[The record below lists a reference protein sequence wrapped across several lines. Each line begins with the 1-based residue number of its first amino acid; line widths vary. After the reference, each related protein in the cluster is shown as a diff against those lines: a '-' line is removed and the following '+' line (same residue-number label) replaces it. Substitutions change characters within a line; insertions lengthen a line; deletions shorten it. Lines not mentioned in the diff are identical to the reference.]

1 MKRQTAAVIQLTE
14 NIMEAKLTREQANDL
29 LHKYVKGE
37 NYITHSYAVE
47 AIMRGLAKRLAPD
60 DVEYWGICGLL
71 HDLDEETAPWRDDFG
86 THGPTSAKILRD
98 EGFGDPVMENAIM
111 AHNPACGKQPETT
124 LEYALISADPMSGFI
139 KAIAQIYPDK
149 KVASVKHKSVN
160 KRFRETR
167 FAAGANRQYMSLIEK
182 TGISWDEFID
192 IALESMTEIADQ
204 IGL

>member
-1 MKRQTAAVIQLTE
+1 
-14 NIMEAKLTREQANDL
+14 MEAKLTREQANEL

-47 AIMRGLAKRLAPD
+47 AIMRGLAKKLAPE

-71 HDLDEETAPWRDDFG
+71 HDLDEETAPWREDFG
-86 THGPTSAKILRD
+86 THGPTSAKILRE

-111 AHNPACGKQPETT
+111 SHNPACGKNPETQ
-124 LEYALISADPMSGFI
+124 LEYALIAADPMSGFL

-149 KVASVKHKSVN
+149 KIASVKHKSVN
-160 KRFRETR
+160 KRFKETR
-167 FAAGANRQYMSLIEK
+167 FAAGANRQLMSLIEK
-182 TGISWDEFID
+182 AGMEWDEFVD
-192 IALESMTEIADQ
+192 VSLEAMREIADE

>member
-1 MKRQTAAVIQLTE
+1 
-14 NIMEAKLTREQANDL
+14 MEAKLTREQANEL

-37 NYITHSYAVE
+37 NYIVHSYAVE

-111 AHNPACGKQPETT
+111 AHNPQCGKNPETQ
-124 LEYALISADPMSGFI
+124 LEYALIAADPMS
-139 KAIAQIYPDK
+139 
-149 KVASVKHKSVN
+149 
-160 KRFRETR
+160 
-167 FAAGANRQYMSLIEK
+167 
-182 TGISWDEFID
+182 
-192 IALESMTEIADQ
+192 
-204 IGL
+204 

>member
-1 MKRQTAAVIQLTE
+1 
-14 NIMEAKLTREQANDL
+14 MEAKLTREQANEL

-47 AIMRGLAKRLAPD
+47 AIMRGLAKKLAPD

-86 THGPTSAKILRD
+86 THGLTSAKILRE

-111 AHNPACGKQPETT
+111 SHNPACGKNPETQ
-124 LEYALISADPMSGFI
+124 LEYALIAADPMSGFL

-149 KVASVKHKSVN
+149 KIASVKHKSVN
-160 KRFRETR
+160 KRFKETR
-167 FAAGANRQYMSLIEK
+167 FAAGANRQFMSLIEK
-182 TGISWDEFID
+182 AGMEWDEFVD
-192 IALESMTEIADQ
+192 VSLEAMREIADE

>member
-1 MKRQTAAVIQLTE
+1 
-14 NIMEAKLTREQANDL
+14 MEAKLTREQANEL

-47 AIMRGLAKRLAPD
+47 AIMRGLAKKLAPD

-86 THGPTSAKILRD
+86 THGPTSAKILRE
-98 EGFGDPVMENAIM
+98 EGFGNPVMENAIM
-111 AHNPACGKQPETT
+111 SHNPACGKNPETQ
-124 LEYALISADPMSGFI
+124 LEYALIAADPMSGFL

-149 KVASVKHKSVN
+149 RIASVKHKSVN
-160 KRFRETR
+160 KRFKETR
-167 FAAGANRQYMSLIEK
+167 FAAGANRQFMSLIEK
-182 TGISWDEFID
+182 AGMEWDEFVD
-192 IALESMTEIADQ
+192 VSLEAMREIADE

>member
-1 MKRQTAAVIQLTE
+1 
-14 NIMEAKLTREQANDL
+14 MEAKLTREQANEL

-47 AIMRGLAKRLAPD
+47 AIMRGLAKKLAPD

-86 THGPTSAKILRD
+86 THGPTSVKILRE

-111 AHNPACGKQPETT
+111 SHNPACGKNPETQ
-124 LEYALISADPMSGFI
+124 LEYALIAADPMSGFL

-149 KVASVKHKSVN
+149 KIASVKHKSVN
-160 KRFRETR
+160 KRFKETR
-167 FAAGANRQYMSLIEK
+167 FAAGANRQFMSLIEK
-182 TGISWDEFID
+182 AGMEWDEFVD
-192 IALESMTEIADQ
+192 VSLEAMREIADE

>member
-1 MKRQTAAVIQLTE
+1 
-14 NIMEAKLTREQANDL
+14 MEAKLTREQANEL

-47 AIMRGLAKRLAPD
+47 AIMRGLAEKLAPE

-111 AHNPACGKQPETT
+111 SHNPACGKNPETQ
-124 LEYALISADPMSGFI
+124 LEYALIAADPMSGFL

-149 KVASVKHKSVN
+149 KIASVKHKSVN
-160 KRFRETR
+160 KRFKETR
-167 FAAGANRQYMSLIEK
+167 FAAGANRQFMSLIEK
-182 TGISWDEFID
+182 AGMEWDEFVD
-192 IALESMTEIADQ
+192 VSLEAMRGIADE

>member
-1 MKRQTAAVIQLTE
+1 
-14 NIMEAKLTREQANDL
+14 MEAKLTREQANDL

-86 THGPTSAKILRD
+86 THGPTSAKILQE

-111 AHNPACGKQPETT
+111 AHNPQCGKNPETQ
-124 LEYALISADPMSGFI
+124 LEFALIAADPMSGFL

-149 KVASVKHKSVN
+149 KIASVKHKSVN
-160 KRFRETR
+160 KRFKETR
-167 FAAGANRQYMSLIEK
+167 FAAGANRQFMSLIEK
-182 TGISWDEFID
+182 AGMDWDEFID
-192 IALESMTEIADQ
+192 VSLEAMVGIADK

>member
-1 MKRQTAAVIQLTE
+1 
-14 NIMEAKLTREQANDL
+14 MEPKLTRQQAFDL

-37 NYITHSYAVE
+37 NYLTHSYSVE
-47 AIMRGLAKRLAPD
+47 AIMRGLAKKLAPE

-86 THGPTSAKILRD
+86 THGPTSAKILRE

-111 AHNPACGKQPETT
+111 SHNPACGKSPETQ
-124 LEYALISADPMSGFI
+124 LEYALIAADPMSGFL

-149 KVASVKHKSVN
+149 KIASVKHKSVN
-160 KRFRETR
+160 KRFKETR

-182 TGISWDEFID
+182 AGMDWDEFVD
-192 IALESMTEIADQ
+192 VSLEAMREIADE

>member
-1 MKRQTAAVIQLTE
+1 
-14 NIMEAKLTREQANDL
+14 MEAKLTREQANEL

-37 NYITHSYAVE
+37 HYITHCYAVE
-47 AIMRGLAKRLAPD
+47 AIMRGLAKRLAPE
-60 DVEYWGICGLL
+60 DVEYWGIVGLL
-71 HDLDEETAPWRDDFG
+71 HDLDEETCPWREDFS

-111 AHNPACGKQPETT
+111 SHNPVCGKNPETT
-124 LEYALISADPMSGFI
+124 LEYAIIAADPMSGFV
-139 KAIAQIYPDK
+139 KAVAQIYPDK

-160 KRFRETR
+160 KRFKETR
-167 FAAGANRQYMSLIEK
+167 FAAGANRQYMMEIEK

-192 IALESMTEIADQ
+192 IALESMREIADE

>member
-1 MKRQTAAVIQLTE
+1 
-14 NIMEAKLTREQANDL
+14 MEAKLTREQANEL

-47 AIMRGLAKRLAPD
+47 AIMRGLAKKLAPD

-86 THGPTSAKILRD
+86 THGPTSAKILRE

-111 AHNPACGKQPETT
+111 SHNPACGKNPETQ
-124 LEYALISADPMSGFI
+124 LEYALIAADPMSGFL

-149 KVASVKHKSVN
+149 KIASVKHKSVN
-160 KRFRETR
+160 KRFKETR
-167 FAAGANRQYMSLIEK
+167 FAAGANRQFMSLIEK
-182 TGISWDEFID
+182 ADMEWDEFVD
-192 IALESMTEIADQ
+192 VSLEAMREIADE

>member
-1 MKRQTAAVIQLTE
+1 
-14 NIMEAKLTREQANDL
+14 MEAKLTREQANEL

-47 AIMRGLAKRLAPD
+47 AIMRGLAKKLAPD

-86 THGPTSAKILRD
+86 THGPTSAKILRE

-111 AHNPACGKQPETT
+111 SHNPACGKNPETQ
-124 LEYALISADPMSGFI
+124 LEYALIAADPMSGFL

-149 KVASVKHKSVN
+149 RIASVKHKSVN
-160 KRFRETR
+160 KRFKETR
-167 FAAGANRQYMSLIEK
+167 FAAGANRQFMSLIEK
-182 TGISWDEFID
+182 ADMEWDEFVD
-192 IALESMTEIADQ
+192 VSLEAMREIADE

>member
-1 MKRQTAAVIQLTE
+1 
-14 NIMEAKLTREQANDL
+14 MEAKLTREQANEL

-86 THGPTSAKILRD
+86 THVPTSAKILRD
-98 EGFGDPVMENAIM
+98 EGYGDPVMENAIM

-124 LEYALISADPMSGFI
+124 LEYALIAADPMSGFI

-160 KRFRETR
+160 KRFKETR